1 MAGTATELPVSVDKT
16 AAACLF
22 GGYLRK
28 RYSSSVYMGSWRFC
42 VLQGARL
49 RWYRSKESA
58 ETDSQ
63 LRGEVWVQAVEPW
76 DGRAA
81 FVRYPHAFAVRTTSK
96 RLLLCSAESAR
107 ERDRWLQQLEL
118 SLQLQH
124 AKSSGSADMLPAAP
138 ATNSSNNSGDDGG
151 RRIVPAPALT
161 DSSTASLPPPTPC
174 AFPSALVGERPAAGS
189 DETSVMSAPS
199 DLTYGQALAVGD
211 AGCAECC
218 VRFRALVARRVVCGS
233 CARAFCTRH
242 CSNGVRLQHL
252 GLRAARRCCDH
263 CAQRQEFI
271 GYLRTT
277 KRFLG
282 PMASRGISMDALV
295 ARTDAAAAARRG
307 QGGDML
313 ASTLHKLRRGPM
325 TLNRT
330 IKILYQ
336 TRKKPHLFRVAC
348 ERLPFYAE
356 TCVDRVENL
365 WYQLLHLVQ
374 CLDAEPAPRCGA
386 QLFYLQRYLRA
397 ICRRSPRIAL
407 QTIWHAQASVG
418 DGSSH
423 NLHPHTLLSLLGFI
437 YPKTTAPESSHMFS
451 IWKDLVLAD
460 CPEHQLAQILAD
472 LRQINADMEKLISLE
487 PDSMMERW
495 LNAKNVPQ
503 FENRAAELAASGN
516 ELCEFQSSILYDSL
530 EVDGSSVSDDTLGT
544 GIESLVLEQVSF
556 VQSLAAISERLRH
569 IQPVSDRGKYLAGE
583 LETLNN
589 TLQSSALY
597 PLSAASDELY
607 QVVRIPPTEG
617 KVFSTKMRA
626 PTLIFVETVPVQSS
640 GAIGLDDADTDRLR
654 PFVCSSHPR
663 NSTFFE
669 SAVLDEIEASVVS
682 SSGETMLSPC
692 SSSTIATPT
701 PTNTVPGPVSCPD
714 DLTPLHGT
722 DPSSYAAEGDG
733 ERGGGLGRHMT
744 LPTSIRNTSAPASS
758 RRHSSMMPHLPQPS
772 RGSKM
777 GAGARAGRRGVE
789 NFVYD
794 SKVFGESWEERKAR
808 IQSESPMGKL
818 PGWNLFS
825 VIVKTNDDLRQEVF
839 TMQLIHKLKS
849 IFEFEAPHL
858 WLRTYR
864 IVATGSNIGLLE
876 TITDACSLDHLK
888 KTFAG
893 GNLSDYFRSVY
904 GEPSSPEFIAA
915 QRRFIESMAAYSI
928 VSYVLLLKDRHNG
941 NILLSAEGRVI
952 HIDFGFILGIA
963 PGGMFSVEDAPFKLT
978 KEMVDVM
985 GGLGSPG
992 YKRFRHCL
1000 CEGFSVLQKYQSE
1013 IAALLQTTGQHS
1025 PFPCFHG
1032 AKLARVIADMRTRLC
1047 VGQSWRDIRHRV
1059 DQLLRKSYNAWGT
1072 RQYDSFQ
1079 LRSNNIHP

>member
-1 MAGTATELPVSVDKT
+1 MPPQQPGR
-16 AAACLF
+16 LF

-76 DGRAA
+76 DGRTALG
-81 FVRYPHAFAVRTTSK
+81 RYPHAFAVRTTSK

-107 ERDRWLQQLEL
+107 EREGWLQHLEQA
-118 SLQLQH
+118 LQRT
-124 AKSSGSADMLPAAP
+124 KSSSSADLI
-138 ATNSSNNSGDDGG
+138 NNDDGG
-151 RRIVPAPALT
+151 RRIMPAPALT
-161 DSSTASLPPPTPC
+161 DSSTGSLPPPTPC
-174 AFPSALVGERPAAGS
+174 AFPSSLVGDRPAAGS
-189 DETSVMSAPS
+189 DVTSVMSAPS

-211 AGCAECC
+211 AGCSECC
-218 VRFRALVARRVVCGS
+218 VRFRPLVARRVVCGS
-233 CARAFCTRH
+233 CARAFCARH
-242 CSNGVRLQHL
+242 CSNGIRLQHL

-271 GYLRTT
+271 GYLRST

-295 ARTDAAAAARRG
+295 ARTDAAAAARRN

-313 ASTLHKLRRGPM
+313 ARTLHKLRHGPM

-386 QLFYLQRYLRA
+386 QLFYLQRYIRA

-407 QTIWHAQASVG
+407 QTIWHAQASVC
-418 DGSSH
+418 DGSYH

-437 YPKTTAPESSHMFS
+437 YPNTTSPDSSHMFS
-451 IWKDLVLAD
+451 IWKDLVFAD
-460 CPEHQLAQILAD
+460 CPEHQLAQILTD

-487 PDSMMERW
+487 PDSMIERW

-503 FENRAAELAASGN
+503 FENCAAELAASGI

-530 EVDGSSVSDDTLGT
+530 EVEGSSVSDDTPGA

-569 IQPVSDRGKYLAGE
+569 IQPVSDRGKFLAGE

-626 PTLIFVETVPVQSS
+626 PTLIFVETVPVQSA

-692 SSSTIATPT
+692 SSSTLATPT
-701 PTNTVPGPVSCPD
+701 PTSTIAVPASCPN
-714 DLTPLHGT
+714 DLAPLHGGE
-722 DPSSYAAEGDG
+722 PSLNDQEEDSDRGEG
-733 ERGGGLGRHMT
+733 RGRHMT
-744 LPTSIRNTSAPASS
+744 LPTSSRQTSAPASS

-864 IVATGSNIGLLE
+864 IVATGANIGLLE

-893 GNLSDYFRSVY
+893 GKLSEYFRSVY
-904 GEPSSPEFIAA
+904 GAPSSPEFIAA

-992 YKRFRHCL
+992 YKHFRNCL
-1000 CEGFSVLQKYQSE
+1000 CEGFVVLQKYQSE

-1047 VGQSWRDIRHRV
+1047 VGLSRREIRHRA
-1059 DQLLRKSYNAWGT
+1059 DHLLRKSYNAWGT

>member
-1 MAGTATELPVSVDKT
+1 M
-16 AAACLF
+16 
-22 GGYLRK
+22 
-28 RYSSSVYMGSWRFC
+28 YMGSWRFC

-49 RWYRSKESA
+49 RWYRSKDCA
-58 ETDSQ
+58 ETDTQ
-63 LRGEVWVQAVEPW
+63 LRGEVWVQSVEPW
-76 DGRAA
+76 DGRTALSK
-81 FVRYPHAFAVRTTSK
+81 YPHAFAVRTTTK
-96 RLLLCSAESAR
+96 KLLLCAAES
-107 ERDRWLQQLEL
+107 ERDRETWLQQLERA
-118 SLQLQH
+118 LQRS
-124 AKSSGSADMLPAAP
+124 KSTAELL
-138 ATNSSNNSGDDGG
+138 ATVPGNDSDG
-151 RRIVPAPALT
+151 RRIVPTHAPSLDASVHSAPPDLT
-161 DSSTASLPPPTPC
+161 RWPWETQAV
-174 AFPSALVGERPAAGS
+174 PSALCAFGHSLPDASSAARVLVRSARVIAIMAFDCSIS
-189 DETSVMSAPS
+189 D
-199 DLTYGQALAVGD
+199 
-211 AGCAECC
+211 
-218 VRFRALVARRVVCGS
+218 
-233 CARAFCTRH
+233 CARH
-242 CSNGVRLQHL
+242 DGVVII
-252 GLRAARRCCDH
+252 
-263 CAQRQEFI
+263 RQEFI
-271 GYLRTT
+271 GYLRAT
-277 KRFLG
+277 KRVLG

-295 ARTDAAAAARRG
+295 ARSDTGRNQA
-307 QGGDML
+307 GDML
-313 ASTLHKLRRGPM
+313 ARTLHKLRHGPM

-348 ERLPFYAE
+348 ERLPFYTE

-374 CLDAEPAPRCGA
+374 CLDAEPAPRCAA
-386 QLFYLQRYLRA
+386 QLFYLQRYIRA
-397 ICRRSPRIAL
+397 ICRRCPRIAL
-407 QTIWHAQASVG
+407 QTIWHVQASVG
-418 DGSSH
+418 DGNYH

-437 YPKTTAPESSHMFS
+437 YPNTTLPESSRMFS
-451 IWKDLVLAD
+451 IWKDLVFAD

-472 LRQINADMEKLISLE
+472 LREINANMEKLISLE
-487 PDSMMERW
+487 PDSILERW
-495 LNAKNVPQ
+495 LNAKTLPQ
-503 FENRAAELAASGN
+503 FENSAAELAASGI

-530 EVDGSSVSDDTLGT
+530 DVEGSNVSEEAPGT
-544 GIESLVLEQVSF
+544 DIESLVLEQVSF

-640 GAIGLDDADTDRLR
+640 AVGLDDTDRLR
-654 PFVCSSHPR
+654 PFVFSSQPR

-682 SSGETMLSPC
+682 SSGETMLSPS
-692 SSSTIATPT
+692 SSSTLATPT

-714 DLTPLHGT
+714 DLAALH
-722 DPSSYAAEGDG
+722 SSGISEIDG
-733 ERGGGLGRHMT
+733 EKANERRPTGPGGILGLHMAGRE
-744 LPTSIRNTSAPASS
+744 ASS
-758 RRHSSMMPHLPQPS
+758 SANGRRNAGIMPHLPQPS

-777 GAGARAGRRGVE
+777 GAGARAGRMGVE

-808 IQSESPMGKL
+808 IQNESPMGKL

-864 IVATGSNIGLLE
+864 IVATGANIGLLE

-893 GNLSDYFRSVY
+893 GNLSEYFRSVY
-904 GEPSSPEFIAA
+904 GDPSSSEFIAA

-928 VSYVLLLKDRHNG
+928 LSYVLLLKDRHNG
-941 NILLSAEGRVI
+941 NILLSSEGRVI

-1000 CEGFSVLQKYQSE
+1000 CEGFLVLQKYQSE

-1032 AKLARVIADMRTRLC
+1032 AKLARVIVDLRTRLC
-1047 VGQSWRDIRHRV
+1047 VGISRRDIQHRV
-1059 DQLLRKSYNAWGT
+1059 DHLLRKSYNAWGT